1 MRFMRV
7 ISLVAGITLLGSG
20 WPRCSAGAP
29 RSARERDQRLEAS
42 ADLVTVELDATIARI
57 AAAMA
62 VATPDTSV
70 ELLADALAMPVCAVA
85 EDGAGTCS
93 ATSFDLA
100 PDDAVTAALD
110 AAEGQPAP
118 VVFVAA
124 LPGRDAPGGRPRRR
138 RPG

>member
-1 MRFMRV
+1 M
-7 ISLVAGITLLGSG
+7 
-20 WPRCSAGAP
+20 
-29 RSARERDQRLEAS
+29 
-42 ADLVTVELDATIARI
+42 TVELDAAIARI
-57 AAAMA
+57 VAAMA

-85 EDGAGTCS
+85 EDGAATCS

-110 AAEGQPAP
+110 AADGQPAP

-124 LPGRDAPGGRPRRR
+124 LPGADAPGGRPRRR